1 MAGLGVDRVDRVVTV
16 VVVLEAVVD
25 ALVADVDAE
34 VVVEEASVDFGVVIM
49 VFCDSEPLFSAVVRV
64 DCSVT

>member
-1 MAGLGVDRVDRVVTV
+1 M
-16 VVVLEAVVD
+16 LEAVVD